1 MADRVTSSAPQEKS
15 WSAINNIKC
24 QTDRTKAL
32 AATKYRKL
40 EISGFPR
47 TIQTGYSAKA
57 LFLCICQFWKPK
69 RTNFKLNF
77 SDPKPVFLT
86 RWHSLPTSI
95 LFFSTPRAQN
105 ISFMKNVPLCGHP
118 YGVNRA
124 CSQCDQTWQNFTTL
138 ANNWKSLATYLRFI

>member
-40 EISGFPR
+40 EISGLPR
-47 TIQTGYSAKA
+47 TIQTGYSAKT

-77 SDPKPVFLT
+77 SDPKPFFWLA
-86 RWHSLPTSI
+86 RI
-95 LFFSTPRAQN
+95 LFPLQFYSFRRRELK
-105 ISFMKNVPLCGHP
+105 ISLLWKMCHCVDILMVSIGPAASVTRLGKISPLWP
-118 YGVNRA
+118 IIENL
-124 CSQCDQTWQNFTTL
+124 WQH
-138 ANNWKSLATYLRFI
+138 I